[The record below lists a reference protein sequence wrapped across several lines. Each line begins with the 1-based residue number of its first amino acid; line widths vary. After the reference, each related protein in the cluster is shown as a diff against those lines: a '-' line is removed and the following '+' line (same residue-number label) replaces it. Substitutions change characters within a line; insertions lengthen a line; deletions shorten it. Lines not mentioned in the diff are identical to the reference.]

1 MTTHFG
7 NAADRHYREPA
18 CPASQAEMAAE
29 PAFDRAVPDAAGRP
43 EDGVYSADESA
54 LIAERLEAL
63 GYIE

>member
-1 MTTHFG
+1 MIKHSG

-18 CPASQAEMAAE
+18 GQPSQATAADE
-29 PAFDRAVPDAAGRP
+29 PGAARSLPDVVGLP
-43 EDGVYSADESA
+43 DDGVYSADESA